1 KLYFKDKSLVLRG
14 LLDTGNNLYDPI
26 FGKPVNVIEYSSIIK
41 LLSEEDADYIKKI
54 IDNNQGLTVSNN
66 SLNVFMIPFK
76 SIGRKNG
83 LLPAIKIDK
92 LEIIKGNDT
101 IYNENVLTGIWTGHL
116 SKQGKYQLILHR
128 DLM

>member
-1 KLYFKDKSLVLRG
+1 MEFFIIKNISDFRRGNDDLYDVKLYFKDKSLVLRG

-76 SIGRKNG
+76 SIGKKNG
-83 LLPAIKIDK
+83 LLPAIK
-92 LEIIKGNDT
+92 N
-101 IYNENVLTGIWTGHL
+101 
-116 SKQGKYQLILHR
+116 R
-128 DLM
+128 